1 MKRSLKR
8 ALHALADLPA
18 APFAIAII
26 DDRDDPPVTVLA
38 PAIDPRV
45 GATALVI
52 GRAGTFRGSTDDE
65 QGNRQLLVLLHASDP
80 LAIEARD
87 LRSDAGV
94 RDGRGERFV
103 AARLLLPCVVD
114 LGGALAVIGRPG
126 ALHDDADAFANGAD
140 ALSPRCAHSLTLE
153 AIELASRTTEF
164 VPAPPTLLGFS
175 LARRPEPTEAIDLT
189 ELGLGLAGARRR
201 IHGETITGEALV
213 EGFFIGRSGRC
224 DWPSFVGERFRSLSR
239 LHGVICA
246 SNGDLF
252 YCDTNS
258 TVAKLGAEPAIVRVG
273 RSTDVRLTAQLR
285 LLLMAEVR

>member
-52 GRAGTFRGSTDDE
+52 GRAGTLRGSTNDE
-65 QGNRQLLVLLHASDP
+65 QSNRQLLVLLHASDA

-94 RDGRGERFV
+94 RDARGKRFV
-103 AARLLLPCVVD
+103 AARLVLPCVVD
-114 LGGALAVIGRPG
+114 LGGDALAVIGRPG
-126 ALHDDADAFANGAD
+126 ALHDDADAFAHDAE
-140 ALSPRCAHSLTLE
+140 ALSPRCAHTLTIE

-175 LARRPEPTEAIDLT
+175 LGQGREPTQAIDVS
-189 ELGLGLAGARRR
+189 EFGIAAARRR
-201 IHGETITGEALV
+201 IHEETITDEALV

-258 TVAKLGAEPAIVRVG
+258 ALAKAEGVPAIVRIG
-273 RSTDVRLTAQLR
+273 RSTDLPLTPQLR